1 MTFPKHKYD
10 ECPHCDVSHA
20 GEHHTQ
26 CPNYVQAPILGV
38 NVDAWQR
45 CISAYLY
52 GAAWVV
58 WLDRPPIPLIT
69 SRPEM
74 WDDLVTL

>member
-26 CPNYVQAPILGV
+26 CPNYTVAPTLCI
-38 NVDAWQR
+38 NVVGWEM
-45 CISAYLY
+45 CVTAYLY
-52 GAAWVV
+52 PESWGV
-58 WLDRPPIPLIT
+58 WLDRPPIPLT
-69 SRPEM
+69 LPRPEM
-74 WDDLVTL
+74 WDDLETL